1 MNVLSARR
9 AARYSL
15 VLVGTFVWMLALCG
29 VASAQQQ
36 ASIFGQI
43 KDESGGVLP
52 GVTVTAKSPAL
63 QVPEVTAVTDERGEY
78 RLAPLPIGV
87 YELEYTLQG
96 FQAIKRE
103 GIQLTLGFQARVDET
118 LKVGSLQESVTVSGA
133 SPVVDVS
140 SSASTTKLN
149 RETLEILPT
158 GRSGINDILS
168 QAPGTRQEYGTDG
181 SNMSSNPTMRAFG
194 QSNEYWSSLEGVV
207 TTPPL
212 GSQGNF
218 YDYSSQEESIV
229 QTIGNDAEMPR
240 RGIYL
245 ASVVKSGGNQM
256 HGEVYAGQTNDSFQF
271 NNLDSFLK
279 SKGFT
284 SNKLVERWDRDAQL
298 GGKI

>member
-29 VASAQQQ
+29 VATAQQQ
-36 ASIFGQI
+36 ASIFGQV

-63 QVPEVTAVTDERGEY
+63 QVPQIEAVTDERGEY
-78 RLAPLPIGV
+78 RLSPLPIGL
-87 YELEYTLQG
+87 YEVEYTLSG
-96 FQAIKRE
+96 FQPIKRE
-103 GIQLTLGFQARVDET
+103 GVQLTLGFQARLDET

-168 QAPGTRQEYGTDG
+168 QAPGTRQEYGTAG
-181 SNMSSNPTMRAFG
+181 SNMSSNPNFRAFG
-194 QSNEYWSSLEGVV
+194 QNGEYWSTLEGVP
-207 TTPPL
+207 TTPPQS
-212 GSQGNF
+212 GQGNF
-218 YDYSSQEESIV
+218 YDYSSQDESVV

-240 RGIYL
+240 RGVYL
-245 ASVVKSGGNQM
+245 ASVVKSGGNEF
-256 HGEVYAGQTNDSFQF
+256 HGELFAGQTNDTFQW
-271 NNLDSFLK
+271 NNL
-279 SKGFT
+279 
-284 SNKLVERWDRDAQL
+284 
-298 GGKI
+298 